1 MNKPKL
7 NDISIRTEL
16 RPGDLGY
23 IIFLHGSFYHKEYQY
38 GIEFESYVA
47 QGLAAFYQ
55 QYNPAKNRVWV
66 CEYKNE
72 IIGFMLLMNRGEF
85 AQLRYFII
93 TPAFRGIGLGK
104 KLMDL
109 FMAFLSDSG
118 FRSAYLWT
126 THELPTAASIYKRHG
141 FKLVDEKPSE
151 AFGKPVKEQKYE
163 LHLPSSAVKP

>member
-7 NDISIRTEL
+7 DDITIRTAL

-23 IIFLHGSFYHKEYQY
+23 IIYLHGSLYSKEYQY

-47 QGLAAFYQ
+47 QGLAEFYQ
-55 QYNPAKNRVWV
+55 QYDQAKNRVWI

-72 IIGFMLLMNRGEF
+72 IIGFMLLMNRGAS

-93 TPAFRGIGLGK
+93 TPSFRGIGLGK

-109 FMAFLSDSG
+109 FMAFLLDSG

-141 FKLVDEKPSE
+141 FKLVDEKCSE
-151 AFGKPVKEQKYE
+151 AFGKLLKEQKYE
-163 LHLPSSAVKP
+163 LLLPASAR